1 MILNVHPKEILHQPL
16 ATAWSVLEGARL
28 ANVDPYSYVS
38 SRHDTDEINRL
49 QRANCSIWA
58 SKELLMY
65 VKLQEQIFSGVK
77 KIALLA
83 DGSSFNGENWQ
94 AGIIWSWEKDLG
106 AIALCQVW
114 GESYLIHTFSV
125 GNRNRNSNSNKVIEP
140 GRITEA
146 NSPAPLDAS
155 VRARVMLSVKQER
168 ATAIKEWAA
177 LSEMVRH
184 LWEQGRVGERER
196 GQRWILMT
204 HYYLLLPTDLHT
216 TTTYY

>member
-28 ANVDPYSYVS
+28 ANVDPTHYVS
-38 SRHDTDEINRL
+38 SRQDTDEINRL
-49 QRANCSIWA
+49 KKANCSIWA

-65 VKLQEQIFSGVK
+65 VKLQEQNFSGVK

-94 AGIIWSWEKDLG
+94 AGIIWSWEKELG

-125 GNRNRNSNSNKVIEP
+125 GIGIGIGIGIAIRSSNLEGSP
-140 GRITEA
+140 RRIRRPRSTPRFA
-146 NSPAPLDAS
+146 HAS
-155 VRARVMLSVKQER
+155 C
-168 ATAIKEWAA
+168 
-177 LSEMVRH
+177 
-184 LWEQGRVGERER
+184 
-196 GQRWILMT
+196 
-204 HYYLLLPTDLHT
+204 
-216 TTTYY
+216 